1 MHAINASWQNYS
13 YAHEDYL
20 KNVTR
25 NKTADDEGNGQTS
38 SQAYIETGQPRG
50 N

>member
-25 NKTADDEGNGQTS
+25 NKTADDEGNG
-38 SQAYIETGQPRG
+38 
-50 N
+50 